1 MILFIK
7 VFVILIKKSMILL
20 FMFSDSIA
28 LLFLLEFQNSDYL
41 NKFLKK
47 AVWKMF

>member
-7 VFVILIKKSMILL
+7 VWVILIKERMILL

-28 LLFLLEFQNSDYL
+28 LLFLLEFQNSDY
-41 NKFLKK
+41 
-47 AVWKMF
+47 